1 MRFVS
6 IGTSQKITELVN
18 DCVRS
23 RKFSF
28 GLILLVILLSIS
40 ITLIQTLVLVKLQ
53 TAPPISPLAS
63 AINAPHALGTAS
75 ESAELVQN
83 TVIPTNNLVND
94 TKPEP
99 TVKKTENNGIGT
111 TKPPTTH
118 GSENTQNVVSVTAN
132 IGRINFANNKFGI
145 YTNNAGGDIDLA
157 ADLVNSNGGDWGW
170 ILIPM
175 SVHENGTEG
184 WNSTFGK
191 LAEKHLIPIVQ
202 LIEPQAQTRVPT
214 DEDIDNIAKFL
225 ADLNWPIKLRVVSAF
240 NEMNASEYWGGKI
253 DPEGYART
261 LNRLIDQLKQRSS
274 DFFVMNGA
282 FNASAQT
289 GDPTGINCIKTDL
302 GVNSCYLSEIGFL
315 KRMDAAV
322 PGIFKKLDGWA
333 AHTYPHPAYRGRP
346 TDSRVGAESTFE
358 AGRNTIR
365 SYQFEQRLLK
375 RDYGLTLPVFIT
387 ETGWPHKEGQSPHGE
402 WYDASTVADYYKQA
416 FVNYFLKDPYIVAV
430 TPFLLTGSGAFSNFS
445 FIGPEGNK
453 FPQWDA
459 IAGIK
464 KVSGDPPR

>member
-175 SVHENGTEG
+175 SVH
-184 WNSTFGK
+184 
-191 LAEKHLIPIVQ
+191 
-202 LIEPQAQTRVPT
+202 
-214 DEDIDNIAKFL
+214 
-225 ADLNWPIKLRVVSAF
+225 
-240 NEMNASEYWGGKI
+240 
-253 DPEGYART
+253 
-261 LNRLIDQLKQRSS
+261 
-274 DFFVMNGA
+274 
-282 FNASAQT
+282 
-289 GDPTGINCIKTDL
+289 
-302 GVNSCYLSEIGFL
+302 
-315 KRMDAAV
+315 
-322 PGIFKKLDGWA
+322 
-333 AHTYPHPAYRGRP
+333 
-346 TDSRVGAESTFE
+346 
-358 AGRNTIR
+358 
-365 SYQFEQRLLK
+365 
-375 RDYGLTLPVFIT
+375 
-387 ETGWPHKEGQSPHGE
+387 
-402 WYDASTVADYYKQA
+402 
-416 FVNYFLKDPYIVAV
+416 
-430 TPFLLTGSGAFSNFS
+430 
-445 FIGPEGNK
+445 
-453 FPQWDA
+453 
-459 IAGIK
+459 
-464 KVSGDPPR
+464 